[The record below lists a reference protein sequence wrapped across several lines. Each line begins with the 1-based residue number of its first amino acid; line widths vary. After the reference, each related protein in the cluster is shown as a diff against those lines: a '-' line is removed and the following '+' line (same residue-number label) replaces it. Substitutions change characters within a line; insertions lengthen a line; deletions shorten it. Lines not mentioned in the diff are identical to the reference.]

1 MGRDSRSR
9 SRRGAQYRRH
19 HHSGRRSPSPRRRDS
34 RGRAPNRRDHRVPQ
48 GEDASQYPRTWQ
60 STSSHYDTNKEYG
73 LPFPRMIEST
83 QWSRKHQIAGLP
95 VDQIRVV
102 DMVPKGIQN
111 YGLRLVANG
120 RYVAFEMFRTRLD
133 ALIASTLFKELYR
146 QKDSID
152 VCKVLGHFSSS
163 DSDLNEWTVKQEA
176 VQAMCENIV
185 THLKQFMP
193 QESDQ
198 ALLNQIE
205 ELRRQNAELTAQC
218 KSQTENPP
226 NPPSAPSAKAAGIGS
241 FFAPSSSAPPA
252 PAKAAPSAP
261 PSSKPRV
268 FEQFRRPE
276 DKPPAFGTQP
286 PEGYGK
292 AKIDAWIRKFVPKPK
307 QAEVDTL
314 CRDMI
319 DEYKT
324 CEVGDQPNL
333 ESILTDWGLTSQ
345 ILSKASIENQIR
357 LLAAVQH
364 VKDQ

>member
-1 MGRDSRSR
+1 
-9 SRRGAQYRRH
+9 
-19 HHSGRRSPSPRRRDS
+19 
-34 RGRAPNRRDHRVPQ
+34 
-48 GEDASQYPRTWQ
+48 
-60 STSSHYDTNKEYG
+60 
-73 LPFPRMIEST
+73 MIEST

-176 VQAMCENIV
+176 VQAMCDNIV

-193 QESDQ
+193 QDSDQ

-241 FFAPSSSAPPA
+241 FFAPPLVLPLPRPKLLPQRHPPA
-252 PAKAAPSAP
+252 NRVLLNNFVALKTNQQHSAHNLLRGMAKLRLMRGFANSFLRL
-261 PSSKPRV
+261 S
-268 FEQFRRPE
+268 
-276 DKPPAFGTQP
+276 
-286 PEGYGK
+286 
-292 AKIDAWIRKFVPKPK
+292 
-307 QAEVDTL
+307 
-314 CRDMI
+314 
-319 DEYKT
+319 
-324 CEVGDQPNL
+324 NL
-333 ESILTDWGLTSQ
+333 RLTHYVAT
-345 ILSKASIENQIR
+345 
-357 LLAAVQH
+357 
-364 VKDQ
+364 